1 MKLLQIHEPGE
12 TPDPH
17 EDTAAVGID
26 LGTTHSVVSMVV
38 DGKPMALEAKDGVSL
53 IPSAV
58 DYEPDVT
65 LVGHDALQ
73 AYWQGSPTAI
83 ASIKRLM
90 GKSVAEALALFPE
103 MAEKFANAEG
113 AAVPRL
119 QLGKATRTP
128 VEISAEI
135 LKYLKTIA
143 EEAVD
148 REVTQAV
155 ITVPAYFDDAART
168 ATRDAARL
176 AGLEVLRIL
185 NEPTAAAVA
194 YGLDNEAEGIYAIY
208 DFGGGTFDV
217 SLLRLEKGVFQV
229 LATAGDTALGGD
241 DIDRAIADKLAA
253 QSEIYAKKSAVSRLS
268 HARRIKEGLS
278 AKDEVKLEEGVMTR
292 EQLNMLALPF
302 VTRTLEIA
310 ESALKD
316 ADLARTDIKAVVLV
330 GGSTRMKLVREE
342 VEKFFGAKPHMEL
355 DPDRVVAYGA
365 AVQAHQ
371 LTQGGDNLLLDVVP
385 LSLGIETMGGI
396 VEKLIHRNTP
406 IPIQVSQEFTTYADN
421 QQGMQ
426 FHVVQGEREMSE
438 QCRSLARF
446 ELKGIPALPA
456 GIARVRVDFNVDA
469 DGLLSVSAEEL
480 TTGTRQQVDVRPS
493 YGLPPEEIER
503 MLIESMENAREDI
516 TLRLLQETKIDA
528 GRFVQE
534 VKSALREDENLL
546 ETGEREIIDMAIQ
559 AVEEA
564 AQGDQ
569 RDMIDAT
576 VLELQKQVAPFA
588 ERRMNSSIAEALK
601 GKQVADF

>member
-17 EDTAAVGID
+17 EETAAVGID
-26 LGTTHSVVSMVV
+26 LGTTHSVVAMVI
-38 DGKPMALEAKDGVSL
+38 DGKPMALEARDGVSL

-73 AYWQGSPTAI
+73 AYWQGSSTAI

-90 GKSVAEALALFPE
+90 GKSVEEAATLFPE
-103 MAEKFANAEG
+103 MKDKFAGGEG
-113 AAVPRL
+113 QTVPRL
-119 QLGKATRTP
+119 QLGKVARTP

-135 LKYLKTIA
+135 LKYLKQIA
-143 EEAVD
+143 EEAID
-148 REVTQAV
+148 REVKQAV

-241 DIDRAIADKLAA
+241 DIDRAIAHYLAGNYPF
-253 QSEIYAKKSAVSRLS
+253 YAAKAPALRLS
-268 HARRIKEGLS
+268 NARCIKEGLS
-278 AKDEVKLEEGVMTR
+278 LKEEMPLKEGVMKR
-292 EQLNMLALPF
+292 AEMEALAKPY
-302 VTRTLEIA
+302 VQRTLDIC

-316 ADLARTDIKAVVLV
+316 AGLAREEIKAVVLV
-330 GGSTRMKLVREE
+330 GGSTRMQLVRGE
-342 VEKFFGAKPHMEL
+342 VEKFFGKPPHMKL

-385 LSLGIETMGGI
+385 LSLGLETMGGI

-406 IPIQVSQEFTTYADN
+406 IPIQVTQEFTTYADN

-426 FHVVQGEREMSE
+426 FHVVQGEREMAD

-446 ELKGIPALPA
+446 ELKGIPALLA

-503 MLIESMENAREDI
+503 MLIESMEHAREDI
-516 TLRLLQETKIDA
+516 TLRLLQETKIEA
-528 GRFVQE
+528 GRFIQE
-534 VKSALREDENLL
+534 LKSALREDEKLL
-546 ETGEREIIDMAIQ
+546 EPGERDLINAAMQ

-564 AQGDQ
+564 ARGEA
-569 RDMIDAT
+569 RDLIDAT

-601 GKQVADF
+601 GKKVAEF